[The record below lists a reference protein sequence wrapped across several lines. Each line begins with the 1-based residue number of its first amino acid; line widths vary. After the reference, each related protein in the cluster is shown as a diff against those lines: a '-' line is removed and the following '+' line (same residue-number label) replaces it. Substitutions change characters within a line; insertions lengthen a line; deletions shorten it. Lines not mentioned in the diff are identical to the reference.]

1 MSAAAQTLR
10 TGTAA
15 ALRREQVTIFGGT
28 GFLGHDVVESLA
40 PLFKRVRIAVRN
52 PTNAKVSSVKSHVH
66 ADTQIEAVKT
76 DISDHASVLQAAQ
89 GSSVLVNL
97 VGILY
102 GTDQQFYELQAL
114 GPKRVAE
121 AAQAVRAERFVHI
134 SAIGADAS
142 SDSVYQ
148 RTKGLGEVNA
158 RAVFAPTTV
167 LRPSI
172 LFGPR
177 DNFFNQFASMA
188 ALSPAL
194 PLIGGGNTR
203 FQPVYVKDVAA
214 AIAKAIELP
223 ETQGKTYEL
232 GGPHIYT
239 FKQIMELVLKYTGR
253 KRLLIP
259 IPWPI
264 AQIQGAILG
273 CLPHPLLTSDQ
284 VKMLRRDNVVRSS
297 LTLSSLGITA
307 KSVEEVVPS
316 YLTPR

>member
-1 MSAAAQTLR
+1 MSMAGQTLR
-10 TGTAA
+10 AGT
-15 ALRREQVTIFGGT
+15 LRREQVTIFGGT
-28 GFLGHDVVESLA
+28 GFLGHDVVKSLA
-40 PLFKRVRIAVRN
+40 PLFKRVRIAVRH
-52 PTNAKVSSVKSHVH
+52 PTNAKVSSVKSNVQT
-66 ADTQIEAVKT
+66 DTQIEAVET
-76 DISDHASVLQAAQ
+76 DISDSASVLQAAQ

-97 VGILY
+97 VGILH
-102 GTDQQFYELQAL
+102 GSDQQFYDLQAQ

-121 AAQAVRAERFVHI
+121 AAQAVRAERFVHV
-134 SAIGADAS
+134 SAIGADPS
-142 SDSVYQ
+142 SDSIYQ

-158 RAVFAPTTV
+158 RAVFASTTV

-172 LFGPR
+172 IFGPR

-188 ALSPAL
+188 AFSPAL

-214 AIAKAIELP
+214 AIAKSIELP

-273 CLPHPLLTSDQ
+273 CLPNPLLTSDQ
-284 VKMLRRDNVVRSS
+284 VKMLRRDNVVTSS